1 MSPNPIRRAICLALA
16 YAPVFLT
23 SSAWNTLSNAGRGRR
38 GNLEGKKKQTEKP
51 HHTHRSSPLRNFIMT
66 KGRMEMPFFLIKSL
80 IDETQLPGKPR
91 V

>member
-38 GNLEGKKKQTEKP
+38 GNLEGKK
-51 HHTHRSSPLRNFIMT
+51 
-66 KGRMEMPFFLIKSL
+66 IKKKRKTPPYSQGVPA
-80 IDETQLPGKPR
+80 TQFHYDQRKDGDALLFN
-91 V
+91 